1 MADRISTQQRSANMR
16 RIKGRDTTPEM
27 LVRRLAHAMGYRY
40 RLHRKDLPGKPDL
53 VFGPRRKVIFVHGCF
68 WHQHGDCRAGRVPG
82 SNTDYWVPKLRRN
95 VERDAS
101 ARAELEA
108 RGWDVLTIWDCETH
122 DGSALRMRL
131 SDFLDGGASHRSSG
145 KGNQA

>member
-1 MADRISTQQRSANMR
+1 MADRFSVAQRSANMR
-16 RIKGRDTTPEM
+16 RIKGWDTRPEL

-68 WHQHGDCRAGRVPG
+68 WHQHEGCRGGRVPE

-95 VERDAS
+95 TERDAA
-101 ARAELEA
+101 ARAALEA
-108 RGWDVLTIWDCETH
+108 RGWGVLTIWDCETR
-122 DGSALRMRL
+122 DESALRMRL
-131 SDFLDGGASHRSSG
+131 SSFLGGRAG
-145 KGNQA
+145 G